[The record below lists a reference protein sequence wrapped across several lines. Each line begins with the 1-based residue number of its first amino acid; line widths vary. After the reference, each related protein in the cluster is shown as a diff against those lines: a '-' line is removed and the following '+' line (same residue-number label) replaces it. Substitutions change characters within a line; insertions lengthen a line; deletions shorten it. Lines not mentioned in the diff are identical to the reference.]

1 MTLDEVMMKRRSI
14 RNYDAAA
21 EVTEE
26 QLRQIILAAQEAPS
40 WKNQETTRYHI
51 AFSNEKFKA
60 VQQCLLSTNPSRV
73 EGAKALVVVT
83 FVKDIA
89 GFTLEGEP
97 NNELGNGWGIYDA
110 GLHNMLLMLEGF
122 GTGTRHAGYG
132 TSRCRWA
139 APRTQHPRKRDN
151 SGCYRRGQTCC
162 RPCPSTTK
170 GTRRDNENLLKRKQ
184 VKK

>member
-21 EVTEE
+21 VVTEE
-26 QLRQIILAAQEAPS
+26 QLRQIVSAAQEAPS

-51 AFSNEKFKA
+51 AFTDEKFKA

-73 EGAKALVVVT
+73 EGSKALVVVT
-83 FVKDIA
+83 FVKNIA

-110 GLHNMLLMLEGF
+110 GLHNMLLMLK
-122 GTGTRHAGYG
+122 
-132 TSRCRWA
+132 A
-139 APRTQHPRKRDN
+139 AELGLDTLVMGLRDADALRRELNIPENETVVDVIAVGKRAADPARPPRKELDDIMKI
-151 SGCYRRGQTCC
+151 Y
-162 RPCPSTTK
+162 
-170 GTRRDNENLLKRKQ
+170 
-184 VKK
+184 